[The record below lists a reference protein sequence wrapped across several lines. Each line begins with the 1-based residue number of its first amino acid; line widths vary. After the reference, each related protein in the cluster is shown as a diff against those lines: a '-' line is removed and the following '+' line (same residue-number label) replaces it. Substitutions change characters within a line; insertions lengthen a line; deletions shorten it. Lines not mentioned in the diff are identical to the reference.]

1 MIAASRPLPGFARYG
16 GSLALVLAIH
26 AVAIVIALNWKS
38 TITPPAPPPAMMME
52 LAPLPEP
59 QPLPPPVVQPPQPVE
74 EPPLPKVVEAP
85 KPVIELPKPKPK
97 PKPQPPKP
105 QPKPEP
111 KPEPPKEMPAEQPAA
126 ASAAAPAKAP
136 APTPPSPPAPPASTG
151 PSWESEV
158 LGRLARF
165 KEYPPAARSR
175 GTVGQVV
182 VEFTMDGQGRVLDA
196 NVISSSG
203 SSLLDRAALRA
214 VNRAQPL
221 PVPSADRLSGGTI
234 KLKAPFT
241 FNLTR

>member
-1 MIAASRPLPGFARYG
+1 MIAASRPLPDVARYG

-26 AVAIVIALNWKS
+26 AVAILVALNWKS
-38 TITPPAPPPAMMME
+38 TVTPPPPPPAMMME

-59 QPLPPPVVQPPQPVE
+59 QPLPPPVPVVQPPQPVE

-111 KPEPPKEMPAEQPAA
+111 PKETPVEQPAQPA
-126 ASAAAPAKAP
+126 PAAPAKAP
-136 APTPPSPPAPPASTG
+136 APTPPPPPAPPANAA

-158 LGRLARF
+158 LGRLGRF

-175 GTVGQVV
+175 GTVGQVM

-196 NVISSSG
+196 SIFTSSG

-221 PVPSADRLSGGTI
+221 PIPPADKLSNGTV
-234 KLKAPFT
+234 KLKAPFN
-241 FNLTR
+241 FSLTH